1 MNTEALMRNV
11 YSNVGLDSLG
21 QLNEQANPA
30 ADKLKGQDFT
40 GMLTNAME
48 NLEAKQADSNAAIE
62 SMIVGETDDLHT
74 VMIKSTEAQL
84 SLELAVQ
91 MRNKVIEAY
100 NDVKNM
106 QF

>member
-1 MNTEALMRNV
+1 MNTEALMRNL

-30 ADKLKGQDFT
+30 TDKLNGQDFT

-48 NLEAKQADSNAAIE
+48 NLEVKQADSNAAIE

-74 VMIKSTEAQL
+74 VMIKTTEAQL